1 MLIPCVLAVYL
12 PKARP
17 FRGPQILQARPGS
30 DERLD
35 FMRLSIY
42 GLVYD
47 RNISSI
53 VITSYM
59 ILSFLPHLVDF
70 GLFTMN
76 QWGILWDIDS
86 SLTNQNIMRIYL
98 LEYHLMLIMEYW
110 FIMNQPKNV
119 GIYLCWDIWDT
130 DQYGLRINQP
140 KLEYW
145 C

>member
-1 MLIPCVLAVYL
+1 MGWCMIGIFHQL
-12 PKARP
+12 
-17 FRGPQILQARPGS
+17 
-30 DERLD
+30 
-35 FMRLSIY
+35 LSPHIWY
-42 GLVYD
+42 YQ
-47 RNISSI
+47 
-53 VITSYM
+53 
-59 ILSFLPHLVDF
+59 SFLPHLVDF
-70 GLFTMN
+70 GLLTMN